1 MVYIIK
7 NGVVDNTFQKEGKN
21 FIQNN
26 EQKRGFDPNKIR
38 AREIDNS
45 LNFNK
50 KFETPGLVTS
60 NSNLNFKQSKSKTR
74 NELNPNTDLYRIGNL
89 TYSDNKNL
97 LQAKTPSV
105 FIKKDKT
112 LSVMT
117 DINLVNNN
125 YYDTKKSS
133 IYNIGDFEKSL
144 VAPVRKIET
153 DTEGIKFL
161 SSSFGFKNI
170 ERPEML
176 NTQVPIRK
184 NMYALHTPISIVSN
198 GTKTTKPILN

>member
-21 FIQNN
+21 FIKNN

-38 AREIDNS
+38 AREIDTS
-45 LNFNK
+45 LNIGK
-50 KFETPGLVTS
+50 KFETPGFVTS
-60 NSNLNFKQSKSKTR
+60 NNNLNFKQSESKTR
-74 NELNPNTDLYRIGNL
+74 NELNTDTNLYRIGNL

-97 LQAKTPSV
+97 LEAKTPTV

-125 YYDTKKSS
+125 YYDAKKSS

-161 SSSFGFKNI
+161 SSSSGFKNI

-198 GTKTTKPILN
+198 GTKTTRPILN